1 LKTYRKR
8 REITMDPKQI
18 IMGKKVLIVDDEED
32 ILAVLV
38 DLLEL
43 CKIDTASSFEEAKKM
58 LETNDYHCVILDIMG
73 VNGYDLLEI
82 ANKHKIPALMLTAHA
97 LSEESLKRSVDNGAA
112 YYVPKDEI
120 SNVPVFVADVIH
132 AIEMNKNPLVRWFD
146 RLSNVFDVLF
156 TGPDWRE
163 KEKEF
168 WDKRLGR
175 E

>member
-1 LKTYRKR
+1 
-8 REITMDPKQI
+8 MNPKQI
-18 IMGKKVLIVDDEED
+18 IMGKRVLIVDDEED

-58 LETNDYHCVILDIMG
+58 LETNLYHCVILDIMG
-73 VNGYDLLEI
+73 VRGYDLLKI
-82 ANKHKIPALMLTAHA
+82 ANEREMPALMLTAHA
-97 LSEESLKRSVDNGAA
+97 LSEESLKRSIENGAA
-112 YYVPKDEI
+112 YYVPKNEMNSI
-120 SNVPVFVADVIH
+120 ATFVADVID
-132 AIEMNKNPLVRWFD
+132 AIDKEKNPLVRWFE
-146 RLSNVFDVLF
+146 RLSGIFDVLF

-168 WDKRLGR
+168 WDQRLGM